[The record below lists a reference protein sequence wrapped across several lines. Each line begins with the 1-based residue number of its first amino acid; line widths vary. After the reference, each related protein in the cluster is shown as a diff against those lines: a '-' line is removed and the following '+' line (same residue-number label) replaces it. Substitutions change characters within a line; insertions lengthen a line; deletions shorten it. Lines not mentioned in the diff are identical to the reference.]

1 MALCASG
8 PQHSGH
14 ARRNPVRGVLP
25 LVSLWE
31 AKMPKE
37 KPSKPVPEQKGY
49 QPRSEEHTSEL
60 QSLMRSSYAVFCLII
75 KNRTKTEH
83 IHANNRLSNEQRK
96 DVHTTQYSTL

>member
-1 MALCASG
+1 MIGRPPRATRTDTRLPYTTLFQSSG
-8 PQHSGH
+8 PQHAGH

-49 QPRSEEHTSEL
+49 QPRPSGGTGGVQGGYQPTTSETP
-60 QSLMRSSYAVFCLII
+60 SRPPSGGSGV
-75 KNRTKTEH
+75 KPPSK
-83 IHANNRLSNEQRK
+83 
-96 DVHTTQYSTL
+96 